1 MASWRL
7 SVGGGRLLVVGRMLA
22 ITCGGLLVAGIPLLV
37 GGCWL
42 GVVGGRDCRRG
53 GSRAARMGV
62 PRSGP
67 ESCHGHPEQ
76 NHRGR
81 SWLCSGTGKMAV
93 ARCSCGFTP
102 PLHGHAMACPRP
114 CHGRPGHARAP
125 RCFGVARFFGA
136 RERVPPLM
144 PGIVSAD
151 IRCGGVS
158 GDQRGGRKAAGSRRL
173 AVGGS
178 PVVGRQ

>member
-1 MASWRL
+1 MLVARWRL

-81 SWLCSGTGKMAV
+81 SWLCSGTGKMRDNV
-93 ARCSCGFTP
+93 AAALRRHSMGTQWHARGRAMVVPAMLAHPVASGWRVF
-102 PLHGHAMACPRP
+102 LGHAIAAPGVRILEVTICDFKWGRCAARP
-114 CHGRPGHARAP
+114 AVHVYGTGRY
-125 RCFGVARFFGA
+125 
-136 RERVPPLM
+136 
-144 PGIVSAD
+144 
-151 IRCGGVS
+151 
-158 GDQRGGRKAAGSRRL
+158 
-173 AVGGS
+173 
-178 PVVGRQ
+178 